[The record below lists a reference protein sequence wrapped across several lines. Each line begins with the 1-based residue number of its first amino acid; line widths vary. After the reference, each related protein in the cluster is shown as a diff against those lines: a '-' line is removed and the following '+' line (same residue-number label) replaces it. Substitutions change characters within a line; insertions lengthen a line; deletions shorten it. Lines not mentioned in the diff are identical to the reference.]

1 MALAEEEQEC
11 EMYCVQP
18 ITIQVRPD
26 GKALQNLEVPCGKCI
41 GCRIA
46 KRKEWSLRMLHEL
59 TYHPQSSF
67 VTLTYD
73 DYHLP
78 PCCSLKKRHLQL
90 FLKRLRK
97 NLGERRIK
105 YFACGEYG
113 GQTMRPH
120 YHAILFGSGLTREDK
135 NRVIDCCAYR
145 D

>member
-1 MALAEEEQEC
+1 MALAEEESDC
-11 EMYCVQP
+11 EMYCIQP
-18 ITIQVRPD
+18 ITIQVPIK
-26 GKALQNLEVPCGKCI
+26 GFKAFQDLAVPCGKCI

-67 VTLTYD
+67 ITLTYD

-78 PCCSLKKRHLQL
+78 SDNSLKKRHLQL
-90 FLKRLRK
+90 FIKRLRK

-120 YHAILFGSGLTREDK
+120 YHAILFGSGLS
-135 NRVIDCCAYR
+135 
-145 D
+145 